1 MDIKKNRFKL
11 IIHGITLIVIFLF
24 SVQLRSFNLNK
35 PIGRH
40 HEWITAHTLM
50 TLQIWERGGG
60 PEHFHFSPVY
70 TYEEQGN
77 KKIGIL
83 GGVEDGKGNF
93 YYVSY
98 PSFGFLVPYY
108 SIKLVGAGFS
118 VLSIQVFGLV
128 LHFIIAIVFFIL
140 IHLVLNKRIGAEF
153 CFSAWIG
160 YLLYTFS
167 GGNLWFHSNVYFVDV
182 LMQLFFVL
190 LLLFFFIIYKKKASI
205 NNYFLFTFFLLVY
218 FAILTEWL
226 AVFLCFCFFLF
237 SIYSW
242 LYSKNRYY
250 FKIALVIALATSCSL
265 ATTFYQYSSINTSSA
280 FIEASLQKYKLRS
293 GHEGTE
299 GSEYGFSLTNPESYS
314 YLKEHYKRNYLPI
327 IKLLIGMLVLYIGFS
342 FYRKKVFYTSQQMFI
357 VLISFF
363 SLLLH
368 HLIFFNFNAVH
379 DFSTLKTALFIFL
392 IIVFISAE
400 IENFLNDFGKS
411 KVIIYNVLVFVSVF
425 FLLQESFIRYKRDNN
440 LESIN
445 YYNFNIGHQIQLQA
459 LADEVVYVNG
469 IISPE
474 CMYYASRNFAS
485 KPNVKIS
492 IEDLKLLRT
501 SDKGIFIR
509 TEGDKVLNI
518 YRFTIAGDSTKVDP
532 F

>member
-1 MDIKKNRFKL
+1 
-11 IIHGITLIVIFLF
+11 
-24 SVQLRSFNLNK
+24 
-35 PIGRH
+35 
-40 HEWITAHTLM
+40 
-50 TLQIWERGGG
+50 
-60 PEHFHFSPVY
+60 
-70 TYEEQGN
+70 
-77 KKIGIL
+77 
-83 GGVEDGKGNF
+83 
-93 YYVSY
+93 
-98 PSFGFLVPYY
+98 
-108 SIKLVGAGFS
+108 
-118 VLSIQVFGLV
+118 
-128 LHFIIAIVFFIL
+128 
-140 IHLVLNKRIGAEF
+140 
-153 CFSAWIG
+153 
-160 YLLYTFS
+160 
-167 GGNLWFHSNVYFVDV
+167 
-182 LMQLFFVL
+182 
-190 LLLFFFIIYKKKASI
+190 
-205 NNYFLFTFFLLVY
+205 
-218 FAILTEWL
+218 
-226 AVFLCFCFFLF
+226 
-237 SIYSW
+237 
-242 LYSKNRYY
+242 
-250 FKIALVIALATSCSL
+250 
-265 ATTFYQYSSINTSSA
+265 
-280 FIEASLQKYKLRS
+280 
-293 GHEGTE
+293 
-299 GSEYGFSLTNPESYS
+299 
-314 YLKEHYKRNYLPI
+314 
-327 IKLLIGMLVLYIGFS
+327 
-342 FYRKKVFYTSQQMFI
+342 MFI